1 MTFKSSELAFEGDRV
16 RQARGTLTIL
26 GIPKPVTFEIAYF
39 KCGSHPMLMRKVCGA
54 DMTATIKRSD
64 YGMKYLLPTLGDEV
78 LLRVN
83 VEAIKD
89 S

>member
-1 MTFKSSELAFEGDRV
+1 M
-16 RQARGTLTIL
+16 
-26 GIPKPVTFEIAYF
+26 
-39 KCGSHPMLMRKVCGA
+39 MMRKVCGA

-64 YGMKYLLPTLGDEV
+64 FGMKYGLPMLADEV
-78 LLRVN
+78 VLRVN

>member
-1 MTFKSSELAFEGDRV
+1 VFEGDV
-16 RQARGTLTIL
+16 LKKANGELTIR
-26 GIPKPVTFEIAYF
+26 GVTKPATFDVNYF
-39 KCGSHPMLMRKVCGA
+39 KCGNSLVALRKVCGA
-54 DMTATIKRSD
+54 DLSAHIKRSD
-64 YGMKYLLPTLGDEV
+64 FGVSYGIPMVGDDV